1 MDQKRKIWIGTA
13 IAAVAI
19 LYFTGTLWP
28 LVRFTLTLIGV
39 ASLAA
44 STYFGFWYFRASHA
58 ANSDSSLEKPKAG
71 QAIAAVTATVLT
83 FFLLTLVPSASSDMR
98 PEVEP
103 EATSGKS
110 VVDSAARTTQTKPAV
125 SSIIEKTK
133 KQPEQSHNTTKPLV
147 NSPPP
152 PVSKSNVLRSPEKTS
167 TATVS
172 RPRQAAS
179 KPKMSPDEADRAAAE
194 FMGALL
200 GAAMEQ
206 ERREK
211 NDPRYQRLKQ
221 SIEQACVCS
230 RCGGAGNYRFVD
242 GNGVLQVRA
251 CPGCRGSGKAF

>member
-1 MDQKRKIWIGTA
+1 MDQKRKLWIGAA
-13 IAAVAI
+13 IAVVAI
-19 LYFTGTLWP
+19 LNFTGTLWP
-28 LVRFTLTLIGV
+28 LVRFTLTLIAI
-39 ASLAA
+39 ASLTGSA
-44 STYFGFWYFRASHA
+44 YFGFRYFRASHA

-71 QAIAAVTATVLT
+71 QAIAAVTVTALM
-83 FFLLTLVPSASSDMR
+83 FFLLTLVPSATSDVR
-98 PEVEP
+98 PKAEP
-103 EATSGKS
+103 EASGKS
-110 VVDSAARTTQTKPAV
+110 VVDSTAKTTQTKPVV
-125 SSIIEKTK
+125 SSTAEKTN
-133 KQPEQSHNTTKPLV
+133 KQPERSPNRTKPLV

-152 PVSKSNVLRSPEKTS
+152 PVSKSNVLRSPKKTS

-179 KPKMSPDEADRAAAE
+179 KPKMSHDEADRAAAE

-221 SIEQACVCS
+221 SIEQARVCS

>member
-13 IAAVAI
+13 IAVVAI
-19 LYFTGTLWP
+19 LYFTGALWP

-44 STYFGFWYFRASHA
+44 SAYFGFRYFRASQA
-58 ANSDSSLEKPKAG
+58 ANSDSSLEKPMAG

-83 FFLLTLVPSASSDMR
+83 FFLLTLVPSATSDVR
-98 PEVEP
+98 PEAEP
-103 EATSGKS
+103 EASGKS
-110 VVDSAARTTQTKPAV
+110 VVESMARTTQTKSVV
-125 SSIIEKTK
+125 SSTAEKTK
-133 KQPEQSHNTTKPLV
+133 KQPEQSPNTTKPLV

-172 RPRQAAS
+172 RPRQAPS

-211 NDPRYQRLKQ
+211 NDPRYQRFKQ
-221 SIEQACVCS
+221 SIEQARVCS

-251 CPGCRGSGKAF
+251 CPSCRGSGKAF